1 MKRFLKIFSRTI
13 LFILALLL
21 VVVMAL
27 QTGFVQNWLVGI
39 ASKKLSKDL
48 GTEVR
53 IQNVSIGFFN
63 KLNLE
68 GTLVR
73 DLQKD
78 TLLYA
83 GALRVRITDWFF
95 LKDKIDL
102 KYIGLEDATI
112 HLKRKDST
120 WNYAFLVNYF
130 SSPKSTK
137 KKENNIVLD
146 LKKVDLKNVHFVQQ
160 DEWRG
165 ENIKAHI
172 GGLLMD
178 AEKIDFNKSSFNIN
192 SILLEKPIVTI
203 ENYTGF
209 RPDSIRK
216 KIEKIVTVDTGL
228 HFNPGIDLQL
238 ASLTINNGFFAT
250 GVVGRKYTPYF
261 DDKNLQLSKLTGS
274 FSNVVFKKDTLKALM
289 DISTKERCGF
299 ELKRLKTQLK
309 ITPEIIELAKLT
321 LQTNKTRLSNYY
333 AMRFKH
339 FEKDFANYETNVVMD
354 AKFKDSKVN
363 SDDIAYFAPDLKD
376 WKKEVAISGKFL
388 GTVADFN
395 VKDLFLRSA
404 GTTYISGDLAM
415 KGLPYIDKTTI
426 LFSNG
431 TIQTNQKDLAVVIP
445 ALKKIKEPNLK
456 ALGTI
461 LFRGNFDGTINNFK
475 TIGTISSNIGAVE
488 ANIAMKFP
496 NKGEPTYA
504 GSLKTNHFNLGK
516 FINNTQVGMID
527 FTGKIN
533 GSSFSI
539 SNMQTQLDGYFK
551 TLEFNG
557 YAYSNITTNGNFIK
571 KYYNGEVKIVDPNLD
586 FISSIQIDMS
596 KPEPS
601 FNILGD
607 IVKSNFKNLNLTKEK
622 VELTGL
628 IDVNFTGSN
637 IDEFIGT
644 AKVLN
649 ANLLHENDKLSFD
662 SLILNASYQDSLKV
676 LTLTSNEFALT
687 VSGKSFKLLDLP
699 NAFQTYLNRYYP
711 TYIAA
716 PIAIPVKQDF
726 KISLFTKDF
735 DKYIRLIDN
744 RLRGLDYASIIGSA
758 NTGENK
764 FELRANIPTLSFE
777 KYKLS
782 DAIIIGDG
790 SYDSLKIAGE
800 ISNIFIGDS
809 LNFPF
814 TTFNITSSNDY
825 SNVSIQT
832 KAENTLNEANLNAE
846 VHTLEDGVRVNFKP
860 SSFVLNEKNWNLEK
874 EGELVIRKHFVSAE
888 NVKFTQG
895 FQEIKVETEI
905 ENDGGNSNNLIVKL
919 KNVVLGDLTSL
930 ISKKN
935 LFEGL
940 ATGEIRLNDFYGKF
954 KATANLKAEQFR
966 VDSDS
971 IGLVNLKA
979 DYDSKT
985 GDVTFDA
992 KSPNDGYKFNVQG
1005 YYKSKDSTN
1014 QPLYV
1019 NTELSDSKIN
1029 IVQRF
1034 VGDLFT
1040 DISGKATG
1048 NLIIKGNPSSPDLEG
1063 KIKLK
1068 NAGLKVNFTQVYY
1081 TIDSAEI
1088 IFEKDGIDFGSFVIQ
1103 DKYKNKGNVRGKLY
1117 EKQFTNMAF
1126 DFDVNTNKLLLIDTK
1141 AKDNKQFYGRAI
1153 GKASLSLKGPESAA
1167 KMKIIGEAND
1177 SSHIFI
1183 PNSLSKESGEADFI
1197 VFKKYGEEM
1206 QKESRK
1212 DGFDLTVDLDVTANN
1227 KVQIDVI
1234 LDDLTGDVIQAVGN
1248 GRLQIVA
1255 GTTVPLT
1262 MKGRY
1267 NIDRGN
1273 YNFNFQSFIRKPFVL
1288 LPNVG
1293 NYIEWNGDPYKADI
1307 RIDAQYTA
1315 ERVSVSDLLSG
1326 QQVSVSSA
1334 TKSYRGQVF
1343 VIAQLREKLTKPEIN
1358 FDLNFPDNSPIKT
1371 DNVFSD
1377 FINRIEKDQ
1386 NEMLS
1391 QATSLIVFGS
1401 FAPYGQGLLSGSNST
1416 NLNNLGVN
1424 TISQLLT
1431 KQVNKAVSNLLYKLT
1446 GDKSLRFDLG
1456 TSVYSSSS
1464 IVDQSS
1470 GITANSNRLDR
1481 TNVTFKVGKSFLND
1495 NIIVTFGADLDFNV
1509 SNSSTIANGN
1519 FQWLP
1524 DLNIEIKLSQTGR
1537 LRAIV
1542 FSKNSLDISGSTL
1555 GRRNRQGVSLSYK
1568 RDFDTFSE
1576 LFATKPKDTILVPAP
1591 ANKPSGK

>member
-1 MKRFLKIFSRTI
+1 
-13 LFILALLL
+13 
-21 VVVMAL
+21 
-27 QTGFVQNWLVGI
+27 
-39 ASKKLSKDL
+39 
-48 GTEVR
+48 
-53 IQNVSIGFFN
+53 
-63 KLNLE
+63 
-68 GTLVR
+68 
-73 DLQKD
+73 
-78 TLLYA
+78 
-83 GALRVRITDWFF
+83 
-95 LKDKIDL
+95 
-102 KYIGLEDATI
+102 
-112 HLKRKDST
+112 
-120 WNYAFLVNYF
+120 
-130 SSPKSTK
+130 
-137 KKENNIVLD
+137 
-146 LKKVDLKNVHFVQQ
+146 
-160 DEWRG
+160 
-165 ENIKAHI
+165 
-172 GGLLMD
+172 
-178 AEKIDFNKSSFNIN
+178 
-192 SILLEKPIVTI
+192 
-203 ENYTGF
+203 
-209 RPDSIRK
+209 
-216 KIEKIVTVDTGL
+216 
-228 HFNPGIDLQL
+228 
-238 ASLTINNGFFAT
+238 LTINNGYFAT

-261 DDKNLQLSKLTGS
+261 DDRNLQLSKLTGS
-274 FSNVVFKKDTLKALM
+274 FTNVLFKKDTLKAM
-289 DISTKERCGF
+289 MNIAVKERCGF
-299 ELKRLKTQLK
+299 ELRKLKTQLK

-321 LQTNKTRLSNYY
+321 LLTNKTRLSNYY

-354 AKFKDSKVN
+354 AKFKDSKVS

-376 WKKEVAISGKFL
+376 WKKEVAISGRFL
-388 GTVADFN
+388 GTVADFA

-415 KGLPYIDKTTI
+415 KGLPYIDNTTI
-426 LFSNG
+426 NFTKG
-431 TIQTNQKDLAVVIP
+431 IIQTNQQDLAVVIP
-445 ALKKIKEPNLK
+445 ALKRLKEPNLK

-461 LFRGNFDGTINNFK
+461 LFRGDFNGTISNFK
-475 TIGTISSNIGAVE
+475 TNGTISSSIGAVE
-488 ANIAMKFP
+488 ANVAMKFP
-496 NKGEPTYA
+496 SKAEPSYI
-504 GSLKTNHFNLGK
+504 GSLKTNQFHLGK
-516 FINNTQVGMID
+516 FLNNTQIGLID
-527 FTGKIN
+527 FLGKIN
-533 GSSFSI
+533 GSSFSL
-539 SNMQTQLDGYFK
+539 SKMQTELDGSFR
-551 TLEFNG
+551 TLELNG
-557 YAYSNITTNGNFIK
+557 YAYSNITTNGVFNK

-586 FISSIQIDMS
+586 FTSTIQIDMS
-596 KPEPS
+596 KAEPS

-637 IDEFIGT
+637 IDEFLGT
-644 AKVLN
+644 AKILN

-662 SLILNASYQDSLKV
+662 SLILNAAYQDSLKI

-687 VSGKSFKLLDLP
+687 IAGKSYKLLDLP

-726 KISLFTKDF
+726 KVSLFTKDF

-744 RLRGLDYASIIGSA
+744 RLHGLDYASIIGSA

-764 FELRANIPTLSFE
+764 FEIRANIPTLSFE

-782 DAIIIGDG
+782 DAIVIGDG
-790 SYDSLKIAGE
+790 SYDSLKIVGE
-800 ISNIFIGDS
+800 ISNIFISDS
-809 LNFPF
+809 INFPF

-846 VHTLEDGVRVNFKP
+846 VQTLEDGVRINFKP

-874 EGELVIRKHFVSAE
+874 EGELVIRKYFVKAE

-905 ENDGGNSNNLIVKL
+905 DEELNNNNLIVKL

-930 ISKKN
+930 VSKKN
-935 LFEGL
+935 VFEGL
-940 ATGEIRLNDFYGKF
+940 ATGEVRLNDFYGKF
-954 KATANLKAEQFR
+954 KASANIKAEQFR
-966 VDSDS
+966 IDNDS

-979 DYDSKT
+979 DFDSKT
-985 GDVTFDA
+985 GEVTFNA
-992 KSPNDGYKFNVQG
+992 KSPNEGYKLDVNG
-1005 YYKSKDSTN
+1005 YYKTKDSTN
-1014 QPLYV
+1014 QPLYIS
-1019 NTELSDSKIN
+1019 TDLSDSKIN
-1029 IVQRF
+1029 IIEKF
-1034 VGDLFT
+1034 LGDIFT
-1040 DISGKATG
+1040 EISGKATG
-1048 NLIIKGNPSSPDLEG
+1048 NLIVKGNPSAPDLEG

-1081 TIDSAEI
+1081 TIDSADI
-1088 IFEKDGIDFGSFVIQ
+1088 TFEKDGIDFGNFIIQ
-1103 DKYKNKGNVRGKLY
+1103 DKFKNKASVRGKLY
-1117 EKQFTNMAF
+1117 EKQFTNMFF
-1126 DFDVNTNKLLLIDTK
+1126 DFDMYTNKLLLIDTK
-1141 AKDNKQFYGRAI
+1141 AKDNKQFYGKAV

-1183 PNSLSKESGEADFI
+1183 PNSLSKESGDADFI

-1206 QKESRK
+1206 QKETKK

-1227 KVQIDVI
+1227 KVKIDVI
-1234 LDDLTGDVIQAVGN
+1234 LDDLTGDVIQAQGN

-1267 NIDRGN
+1267 NIEEGQ

-1293 NYIEWNGDPYKADI
+1293 NYIEWKGDPYKADI

-1315 ERVSVSDLLSG
+1315 ERVSVGDLLSG

-1334 TKSYRGQVF
+1334 TKSYRGKVF
-1343 VIAQLREKLTKPEIN
+1343 VIAQLRDKLTKPEIN
-1358 FDLNFPDNSPIKT
+1358 FDLDFPDNSPIKT
-1371 DNVFSD
+1371 DAVFSD
-1377 FINRIEKDQ
+1377 FVNRIEKDQ

-1431 KQVNKAVSNLLYKLT
+1431 KQVNKAVSNLLYKIT

-1464 IVDQSS
+1464 IIDQSS

-1524 DLNIEIKLSQTGR
+1524 DLNIEIKLSQSGR

-1576 LFATKPKDTILVPAP
+1576 LFATKPKDTTLQVEPPQKKA
-1591 ANKPSGK
+1591 KVSGK